1 MRSGVSKKTAHL
13 VETSARVDQGRDR
26 VMKVIQLRGRCT
38 RQVNRKGAK
47 PKIQL
52 QASLKIFVPLVAL
65 IVGGGCHAVAQSS
78 GVADR
83 PYLGWSSF
91 SEQTVSSNFL
101 TQTNIQAQSDA
112 LLSSGL
118 QQHGFTY
125 INIDAG
131 WQASFDSNGRP
142 LPNASLFPDIAG
154 LISHIHSNGQKAGI
168 YWKPGVDRQAVLS
181 NSQILGTTYHIRD
194 ILAVPNS
201 AGDAFAA
208 SDPIS
213 SLSNF
218 KIDFSKQGAQEYVDS
233 IVAMFA
239 SWGVDYIRL
248 DGVAPGSATLSI
260 DNGPDVMAW
269 SKAIAQSHRPI
280 WLTISW
286 AIDQDDFNTWQQYTN
301 ARRIS
306 GDLECEGN
314 CSTLTSW
321 PLTSQRWSDLIGWQT
336 YASPQAGWNDLG
348 PLEVGN
354 TGNDGLNA
362 VEQQSAI
369 TLWAMA
375 DAPIYLGGDLTKLD
389 ATGIDLLSNDEVMAV
404 DQSGRPAIQAA
415 GGMTPV
421 WVSDLGDGSFY
432 VALFNLNAF
441 PSPVTV
447 KWSNLGFTD
456 APNVRD
462 VWNRRDLGRYDE
474 SFTALI
480 LGHGVRLLRV
490 FSHGVAD
497 PEIAQGYEA
506 ELGLTRGQTAFTIC
520 KPCSAGHEI
529 VKLGLDKDNTV
540 TLDNIYAEHAG
551 TFRMEINSATSGPRD
566 LFYQVSD
573 EVPTAVKVGGGS
585 FNLPSSTIVPVK
597 LVAGYNSLQFGNP
610 TGIAPDLDRIAIIGE
625 GGVTPP
631 PFAIYDAEIGEF
643 SGTALNNPCEYC
655 SGNTK
660 IVGIGEG
667 SDNVVTFP
675 DITVAVG
682 GMYQMEIDY
691 LTKVPRFL
699 DITINGANP
708 IQLDLTGDSE
718 GSPSS
723 VVIPVS
729 LKGGKNTIQFG
740 NPDGEAPALDK
751 IAITLPSEPTNLT
764 LSILKQSGPP
774 NHRTWTLD
782 LANPGPIPTEGAQ
795 LNLLSLVQ
803 VGGQGAC
810 QPKLLASLPMTVG
823 TILKETDL
831 KLEVPI
837 DFSACSND
845 ALFNASI
852 VYSSDRGAVVGDIID
867 IGLSQ

>member
-1 MRSGVSKKTAHL
+1 M
-13 VETSARVDQGRDR
+13 
-26 VMKVIQLRGRCT
+26 
-38 RQVNRKGAK
+38 
-47 PKIQL
+47 
-52 QASLKIFVPLVAL
+52 
-65 IVGGGCHAVAQSS
+65 
-78 GVADR
+78 
-83 PYLGWSSF
+83 
-91 SEQTVSSNFL
+91 
-101 TQTNIQAQSDA
+101 
-112 LLSSGL
+112 
-118 QQHGFTY
+118 
-125 INIDAG
+125 
-131 WQASFDSNGRP
+131 
-142 LPNASLFPDIAG
+142 AG

-218 KIDFSKQGAQEYVDS
+218 KINFSKEGAQEYINS
-233 IVAMFA
+233 IVALFA

-248 DGVAPGSATLSI
+248 DGVGPGSATLSI
-260 DNGPDVMAW
+260 DNEPDVMAW
-269 SKAIAQSHRPI
+269 SKAIAQSGRAI

-286 AIDQDDFNTWQQYTN
+286 AIDQDFFNTWQQYTN

-306 GDLECEGN
+306 ADLECEGN

-321 PLTSQRWSDLIGWQT
+321 ALTSQRWSDLIGWQT
-336 YASPQAGWNDLG
+336 YASPQVGWNDLG

-354 TGNDGLNA
+354 TVNDGLSA

-375 DAPIYLGGDLTKLD
+375 NAPLYLGGDLTKLD
-389 ATGIDLLSNDEVMAV
+389 ATGIDLLSNDEVIAV
-404 DQSGRPAIQAA
+404 DQSGRPANQIA

-421 WVSDLGDGSFY
+421 WASDLGDGSFY

-441 PSPVTV
+441 PSPVTI

-456 APNVRD
+456 APLVRD
-462 VWNRRDLGRYDE
+462 VWNRRDLGRYADNF
-474 SFTALI
+474 SALV

-506 ELGLTRGQTAFTIC
+506 EFGLTRGQTAFTIC
-520 KPCSAGHEI
+520 KPCSAGHEV

-566 LFYQVSD
+566 LFYQVND
-573 EVPTAVKVGGGS
+573 GVPAAVKVGGGS

-597 LVAGYNSLQFGNP
+597 LFAGYNSIQFGNP

-625 GGVTPP
+625 GGATPP
-631 PFAIYDAEIGEF
+631 PFAVYDAEIGKF
-643 SGTALNNPCEYC
+643 SGKALNNPCEYC

-660 IVGIGEG
+660 IVGLGGG

-675 DITVAVG
+675 NVTVALG

-699 DITINGANP
+699 DVIINGAGP
-708 IQLDLTGDSE
+708 IRLNLTGYSE
-718 GSPSS
+718 DSPSS
-723 VVIPVS
+723 LVIPVL

-740 NPDGEAPALDK
+740 NSDDEAPALDK
-751 IAITLPSEPTNLT
+751 IAIALPSEPPNLT
-764 LSILKQSGPP
+764 LGIRKQSGPA

-782 LANPGPIPTEGAQ
+782 LANLGAIPAEDAQ

-803 VGGQGAC
+803 VGGQGVC
-810 QPKLLASLPMTVG
+810 QPKVLASLPVSVG
-823 TILKETDL
+823 TIPKEKDL
-831 KLEVPI
+831 TLDVLI
-837 DFSACSND
+837 DFSVCSTD

-852 VYSSDRGAVVGDIID
+852 VYSSDRGAVVGDIIST
-867 IGLSQ
+867 GLSQ

>member
-1 MRSGVSKKTAHL
+1 MMRAI
-13 VETSARVDQGRDR
+13 RV
-26 VMKVIQLRGRCT
+26 RGSYAT
-38 RQVNRKGAK
+38 QANRQGAK
-47 PKIQL
+47 PRIQL
-52 QASLKIFVPLVAL
+52 QALLKFLLPLFAL
-65 IVGGGCHAVAQSS
+65 IIGEGSHAVAQSS

-91 SEQTVSSNFL
+91 SEQTVSNNFL

-125 INIDAG
+125 LNIDAG
-131 WQASFDSNGRP
+131 WQGSFDSNGRP
-142 LPNASLFPDIAG
+142 LPDASVFPDMAG

-218 KIDFSKQGAQEYVDS
+218 KIDFSKQGAQEYIDS
-233 IVAMFA
+233 IVALFA

-248 DGVAPGSATLSI
+248 DGVGSGSATLSI
-260 DNGPDVMAW
+260 DNEPDVMAW
-269 SKAIAQSHRPI
+269 SKAIAQSNRAI

-286 AIDQDDFNTWQQYTN
+286 AIDQDFFNTWQQYTN

-306 GDLECEGN
+306 ADLECEGN

-336 YASPQAGWNDLG
+336 YASPQVGWNDLG

-354 TGNDGLNA
+354 TVNDGLSA

-375 DAPIYLGGDLTKLD
+375 NAPLYLGGDLTKLD
-389 ATGIDLLSNDEVMAV
+389 ATGIDLLSNDEVIAV
-404 DQSGRPAIQAA
+404 DQSGRPANQIA

-421 WVSDLGDGSFY
+421 WASDLGDGSFY

-441 PSPVTV
+441 PSPVTI
-447 KWSNLGFTD
+447 KWRNLEFTD

-462 VWNRRDLGRYDE
+462 VWNRRDLGRYDDN
-474 SFTALI
+474 FTALV

-497 PEIAQGYEA
+497 RETAQGYEA
-506 ELGLTRGQTAFTIC
+506 EFGLTRGQTVFTIC
-520 KPCSAGHEI
+520 KPCSAGHEV

-540 TLDNIYAEHAG
+540 TLDNIYAERAG
-551 TFRMEINSATSGPRD
+551 TFRMEINSATSDSRD
-566 LFYQVSD
+566 LFYQVND
-573 EVPTAVKVGGGS
+573 GVPAAVKVGGGS

-597 LVAGYNSLQFGNP
+597 LLAGYNSIQFGNP

-625 GGVTPP
+625 GSATPP
-631 PFAIYDAEIGEF
+631 PFAVYDAEIGKL

-660 IVGIGEG
+660 IVGLGRGIN
-667 SDNVVTFP
+667 NVVTFP
-675 DITVAVG
+675 DITVALG
-682 GMYQMEIDY
+682 GTYQMEIDY

-699 DITINGANP
+699 DVIINGAVP
-708 IQLDLTGDSE
+708 IQLNLTGDSE

-723 VVIPVS
+723 VVIPV
-729 LKGGKNTIQFG
+729 LLNGGKNTIQFG
-740 NPDGEAPALDK
+740 NPDDEAPALDK
-751 IAITLPSEPTNLT
+751 IAIALPSEPLNLK
-764 LSILKQSGPP
+764 LGIRKQSGAAI
-774 NHRTWTLD
+774 HRTWTLD
-782 LANPGPIPTEGAQ
+782 LANLGAIPAEGAQ

-803 VGGQGAC
+803 VGGQGVC
-810 QPKLLASLPMTVG
+810 QPKVLASLPMSVG
-823 TILKETDL
+823 TIPKQKDL
-831 KLEVPI
+831 TLDVPI
-837 DFSACSND
+837 DFSACSTD

-852 VYSSDRGAVVGDIID
+852 VYSSDRGAVVGDIIST
-867 IGLSQ
+867 GLSQ